1 MSDIIVR
8 GTDIEG
14 TMRIYCAV
22 TTDIVNEAQRIH
34 NTYPVATAALGRT
47 LTGAAIMG
55 VSSLKNDTDSITV
68 RIKGDGKIGNLIAV
82 SDCHGGVRGY
92 VENPQIETIINDKG
106 KLDVGG
112 AVGNG
117 FLNVIKDLGM
127 KEPYIG
133 QVPLVSGEIAEDLT
147 SYYAVSE
154 QIPSCIA
161 LGVLVDTDGSVI
173 AAGGFMIQLMPGAT
187 DEMAEE
193 LMKTINSL
201 EPVTAMISGGM
212 SAEDMFFKITEGFS
226 VMMENDGIEPQYKCT
241 CSKDRMERALISIG
255 KTELQT
261 LIDED
266 GCAELSCQFCNNKY
280 NFDKEEL
287 TSLLEYAKNI

>member
-8 GTDIEG
+8 GTNVEG
-14 TMRIYCAV
+14 TMRIYCAI
-22 TTDIVNEAQRIH
+22 TTELVNEAQKIH

-68 RIKGDGKIGNLIAV
+68 QIKGDGNIGNLIAV
-82 SDCHGGVRGY
+82 SDCKGKVRGY
-92 VENPQIETIINDKG
+92 VGNPYVETVINDKG

-117 FLNVIKDLGM
+117 FLNVIKDLSM

-154 QIPSCIA
+154 QIPTCMA
-161 LGVLVDTDGSVI
+161 LGVLVNTDGSVL

-193 LMKTINSL
+193 LMRIINSL
-201 EPVTAMISGGM
+201 EPVTTMINNGM
-212 SAEDMFFKITEGFS
+212 SAEDMFFRITEGFS
-226 VMMENDGIEPQYKCT
+226 VMMENEGIEPEYKCT
-241 CSKDRMERALISIG
+241 CSKERMEKALISIG
-255 KTELQT
+255 KTELES
-261 LIDED
+261 LIEED
-266 GCAELSCQFCNNKY
+266 GQAELSCQFCNNKY
-280 NFDKEEL
+280 NFNKDEL
-287 TSLLEYAKNI
+287 TSLLEFAKDV

>member
-8 GTDIEG
+8 GTNVEG

-22 TTDIVNEAQRIH
+22 TTDIVNEAQKIH
-34 NTYPVATAALGRT
+34 KTYPVATAALGRT

-68 RIKGDGKIGNLIAV
+68 QIKGDGKIGNLIAV
-82 SDCHGGVRGY
+82 SDCMGGVRGY
-92 VENPQIETIINDKG
+92 VGNPQIETVINDKG

-112 AVGNG
+112 AVGQG

-161 LGVLVDTDGSVI
+161 LGVLVNTDGSVI

-187 DEMAEE
+187 DEMAQE

-201 EPVTAMISGGM
+201 EPVTKMISEGM
-212 SAEDMFFKITEGFS
+212 SAEDMFFRVTEGFS
-226 VMMENDGIEPQYKCT
+226 VMMENEGIIPQYKCT
-241 CSKDRMERALISIG
+241 CSKERMERALISIG
-255 KTELQT
+255 KTELET

-280 NFDKEEL
+280 NFNKEEL
-287 TSLLEYAKNI
+287 TALLEFAKNV